1 MAIDNS
7 TLNEVV
13 HQIIDRATRGRG
25 KDFHVEFSYDQFN
38 CRIHVSIHRNALRGM
53 AVSGRRAVFYL
64 DTYLDQRDDKVEYLL
79 NRLTHLLA
87 KAIRIADAAMH
98 Q

>member
-1 MAIDNS
+1 
-7 TLNEVV
+7 
-13 HQIIDRATRGRG
+13 
-25 KDFHVEFSYDQFN
+25 
-38 CRIHVSIHRNALRGM
+38 M